1 MNKRQI
7 CLLIAALGTLG
18 VMLALS
24 AVTTRPAIAQTPTPT
39 SGLFSVNFTCTP
51 TEWTSPG
58 EVNIVCV
65 PSDEDLDVITGTG
78 GINISGGNWQFRYHG
93 QGSLG
98 CYFRNTPFLT
108 KRDYYSDTNTY
119 GEWTEYP
126 VGVDPCTGEG
136 NDDWDW
142 HAGTLGPWNEGGNL
156 GTYCPNIQW
165 VMSDFT
171 MGWNVG
177 DPYVMDGETPEGLT
191 VQAYLCSPPTPPPPV
206 PECGTGEITDTHFIS
221 NSWTVSGASWSYSFY
236 AINPGGTVSKI
247 GRFVDQYGEGSYG
260 GEYIVSVIA
269 RSAISGM
276 LNISAGGAATPIT
289 VTGSSSFHEYSGTL
303 TMVGDGSG
311 YTPVVI
317 ANASGSMITVDRI
330 CLDRMG
336 VLLCGLINDYHFASP
351 FTWAGGGG
359 AEWSDSIWHMDYGG
373 YIAQSIAITGS
384 GTYSVIAQIR
394 QESEGP
400 TTELGIV
407 INGNEVGSLSY
418 SSTSWAM
425 VTTTLTLDSLYGELK
440 LTPTGGT
447 LLDWFCIVPGNV
459 TVTGYPCA
467 ITAAD
472 IANSGL
478 YISNSKMEIGNHIA
492 IPGGFVG
499 IAPLPLSF
507 SIGDF
512 SAYFLSNWQAF
523 EMSTWFISLITGD
536 VDGVYRVREGGP
548 ALGLIP
554 KAFGSTKQYLATNIS
569 GDYNVVLRMKPKYH
583 NAHLYVNG
591 IAAPDGT
598 YQTWEDAAVYVSG
611 NSVALTADC
620 GGLLNGCTP
629 QNGTIDVVEVDDV
642 YVVPGPALTC
652 GTTTPMTTPI
662 GSCINPN
669 PDFILG
675 GQDWQL
681 SNGAYIDNVYGWAV
695 LPGGSLIQQQVPT
708 GGAWEQSSQGINL
721 GYSYVIAVGAHLEHS
736 NAPGQYTVMVG
747 ASQPGQLSFNHEL
760 VDVTSVES
768 TDMFTV
774 TSDMLNGTSLDIRI
788 ANEAGGTVMLDYVCI
803 RYNGG
808 PGTIPPNGQCLGTW
822 YTSDGTTPAI
832 NPGPI
837 IPPNNYVKNAQAAMG
852 GGYSLDLA
860 GLKAEHDS
868 TFTLDY
874 CNATS
879 GICDS
884 IGAIPLSEPEFAS
897 SFSFVVP
904 SGGYYGGELR
914 LNNDDGVTYDNL
926 CLRQSQNG
934 PVNPNPPS
942 PPPLPFP
949 ECGSVNNTASFYM
962 MGPYSVTGEFTG
974 TEYTAAYL
982 SEMIYN
988 YSIYPLVCTTI
999 SIANWQYNAAAA
1011 FWKMF
1016 EIEFGLIFI
1025 GLNRIIALLEQILD
1039 AIKMPGYPPLC
1050 GILDIILWII
1060 KALLEVLFKILLMI
1074 FQTLGLIV
1082 KIFSGM
1088 ANEARGENAIMYP
1101 FNCSGDGQWTCFVL
1115 AGIAELDW
1123 KLGDWLN
1130 IISLIVVAML
1140 TVSLAFWVT
1149 NQVRDMMQPGS
1160 GGDTSG

>member
-1 MNKRQI
+1 MNKRKI
-7 CLLIAALGTLG
+7 CLLIAALGTLS

-24 AVTTRPAIAQTPTPT
+24 AVTAQPAIAQTPTPT
-39 SGLFSVNFTCTP
+39 SGLFSVNFTCSP

-65 PSDEDLDVITGTG
+65 PSDEALGVITGTG

-98 CYFRNTPFLT
+98 CYFRDTPFLT

-126 VGVDPCTGEG
+126 VGDNPCTGEG

-156 GTYCPNIQW
+156 GTYCPDIQW

-171 MGWNVG
+171 LGWDVG
-177 DPYVMDGETPEGLT
+177 DPYVMDGETPAGLT

-221 NSWTVSGASWSYSFY
+221 NSWMTSGASWYYSFY
-236 AINPGGTVSKI
+236 AINPGGTVSKM
-247 GRFVDQYGEGSYG
+247 GRFIDQYGEEQYG
-260 GEYIVSVIA
+260 GEYLVNIIA
-269 RSAISGM
+269 RSAVTGV

-289 VTGSSSFHEYSGTL
+289 VTGSPSFHEYTGTL

-311 YTPVVI
+311 YTPVVM
-317 ANASGSMITVDRI
+317 ANASSNLITVDRI
-330 CLDRMG
+330 CLDKMG

-373 YIAQSIAITGS
+373 FIAQSIAITGS

-418 SSTSWAM
+418 SSTAWAM

-447 LLDWFCIVPGNV
+447 LIDWFCIVPGNV
-459 TVTGYPCA
+459 TMTGYPCA

-472 IANSGL
+472 IANSSL
-478 YISNSKMEIGNHIA
+478 YISDSTFDHGNQFA

-499 IAPLPLSF
+499 VAPLSF

-512 SAYFLSNWQAF
+512 TAYLLNYWQAF
-523 EMSTWFISLITGD
+523 NISQWWMTLIGAE
-536 VDGVYRVREGGP
+536 VDGAYRVREGGP

-554 KAFGSTKQYLATNIS
+554 SAFAKTNQRLSTNIS
-569 GDYNVVLRMKPKYH
+569 GDYNVVLRMMPKYQ

-591 IAAPDGT
+591 VEAPNGV
-598 YQTWEDAAVYVSG
+598 YQGWSDASVYVSG
-611 NSVALTADC
+611 DGVELSADC

-642 YVVPGPALTC
+642 YVVPGPSLTC

-669 PDFILG
+669 PDFALG

-708 GGAWEQSSQGINL
+708 GGPWEQSSQGINL

-774 TSDMLNGTSLDIRI
+774 TSNMLNGTSLDIRI

-808 PGTIPPNGQCLGTW
+808 PGILPPVGQCLGSWT
-822 YTSDGTTPAI
+822 TSDGSGNAV
-832 NPGPI
+832 GPEI
-837 IPPNNYVKNAQAAMG
+837 TANNYVKNQQAAMG
-852 GGYSLDLA
+852 GGYALDLA
-860 GLKAEHDS
+860 GATDDVAGS
-868 TFTLDY
+868 TFTLQY

-879 GICDS
+879 GICDE
-884 IGAIPLSEPEFAS
+884 IGAIPLEQNFAS
-897 SFSFVVP
+897 SLPFVVP
-904 SGGYYGGELR
+904 AGGYYGGELR
-914 LNNDDGVTYDNL
+914 LNNDDAVIYSNL

-934 PVNPNPPS
+934 PGGDPPS
-942 PPPLPFP
+942 PPALPFP

-982 SEMIYN
+982 SEMMYN
-988 YSIYPLVCTTI
+988 YSIYPLVCTTV
-999 SIANWQYNAAAA
+999 SIGNWQYRAYAEFKLLFNQYVSMMTAKLDYIIEILLAILDKIGSGGGGDPWWLGLLNL
-1011 FWKMF
+1011 FLLLIKM
-1016 EIEFGLIFI
+1016 
-1025 GLNRIIALLEQILD
+1025 LLEIL
-1039 AIKMPGYPPLC
+1039 L
-1050 GILDIILWII
+1050 
-1060 KALLEVLFKILLMI
+1060 KILALV
-1074 FQTLGLIV
+1074 FQFLVQVIE
-1082 KIFSGM
+1082 IFSKISG
-1088 ANEARGENAIMYP
+1088 EARGENAIMYP

-1130 IISLIVVAML
+1130 TISLIVVAML
-1140 TVSLAFWVT
+1140 TVSLVFWVT
-1149 NQVRDMMQPGS
+1149 NQVRDMLQPGS